1 LPPWLSPPTATNER
15 HSKNG
20 PNWRCLP
27 ASMTLAAWRWRRQ
40 PRHLVTTVTDHDRR
54 GPNSTGRTSRRWLNR
69 APYDADDRDERE
81 LLRCGWV
88 DGAVLWAEVSV
99 AELPGRQWLLQV
111 DDVTDQPEEDLTYRE
126 LHDQL
131 TGLANRPVDHGP
143 SPLPPCS
150 R

>member
-1 LPPWLSPPTATNER
+1 
-15 HSKNG
+15 
-20 PNWRCLP
+20 
-27 ASMTLAAWRWRRQ
+27 MT
-40 PRHLVTTVTDHDRR
+40 PRT
-54 GPNSTGRTSRRWLNR
+54 
-69 APYDADDRDERE
+69 
-81 LLRCGWV
+81 
-88 DGAVLWAEVSV
+88 
-99 AELPGRQWLLQV
+99 ELPGRQWLLQV

>member
-1 LPPWLSPPTATNER
+1 MKPMTA
-15 HSKNG
+15 
-20 PNWRCLP
+20 
-27 ASMTLAAWRWRRQ
+27 
-40 PRHLVTTVTDHDRR
+40 
-54 GPNSTGRTSRRWLNR
+54 
-69 APYDADDRDERE
+69 DERE
-81 LLRCGWV
+81 LLRYGWV
-88 DGAVLWAEVSV
+88 DGAVLCAEVSV